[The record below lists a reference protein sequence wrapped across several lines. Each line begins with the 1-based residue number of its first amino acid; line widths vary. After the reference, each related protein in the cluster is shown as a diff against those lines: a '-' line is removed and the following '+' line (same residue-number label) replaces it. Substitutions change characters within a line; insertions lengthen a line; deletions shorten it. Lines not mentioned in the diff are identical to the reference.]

1 MPRAGWTRLELN
13 DFTPVESS
21 KVENLNLIIN
31 NSNKKLTFIFR
42 NSCTKILWLR
52 ELNRVKGIE
61 TRLFT
66 NKSTS

>member
-1 MPRAGWTRLELN
+1 MPRAGWIRLELN

-21 KVENLNLIIN
+21 TAENLNLMIN

-42 NSCTKILWLR
+42 NSCTKSLWLR
-52 ELNRVKGIE
+52 ELNRVKGNDIR
-61 TRLFT
+61 TFT